1 MFVKI
6 SFKNM
11 KKLLLFALSGLACLS
26 FSTAQNII
34 ILEDDFDTTD
44 GLGTGNNAGK
54 TTTIEDPTGSGRGN
68 IGSVNIGDP
77 SGTSPWGELRAPW
90 PGSIDL
96 PSETVPGEDTFTMK
110 VDLYIPSDT
119 TFDTDPADNGA
130 PDRFNMIVRWNG
142 INQGAANK
150 KWEWDSL
157 EADTWHSLEF
167 TGTIN
172 AKDNE
177 NEVTTS
183 VIPILSFYDRSNNAE
198 VGVAAYI
205 DNFVLE
211 VSVPPEPDDPN
222 LVVDSTFSFGDL
234 EQGQGPYTK
243 ALTLTNDGEDEILE
257 VTELSLSG
265 SNQESFSITADL
277 PLSLDPGESV
287 DLEVQFD
294 PDGEIGLF
302 EAVLEINSNDDDVQV
317 NFIGKVGEAN
327 VIVLIEDNF
336 DNIRGLGTGNN
347 AGKLTIVP
355 DPADSGRGNVG
366 SVNIGDPSGT
376 SPWGE
381 VRAPWPGSLD
391 IPAETVPGQETFDMQ
406 VDLYI
411 PSDTTF
417 NSADG
422 PDRFNMIIRWNG
434 INQGA
439 KNQKWEWDTLE
450 ADKWHTLN
458 MTGVLADADRDGN
471 PLQTIIPILS
481 FYDKTNDAEPGV
493 AAYIDNFKIKVTTP
507 DEDPN
512 LAVSAFLDYGELTQ
526 GEGPFIRKME
536 ITNSGSTKDLNISS
550 ASFLG
555 PNKELFSFAEDTFPL
570 KIAPNETVNLDL
582 IFDPGVSLGLFEA
595 SVTLASDDETDS
607 EVVINVNGSV
617 LAPFKGEE
625 LVINGDFESGDLTAW
640 RDNARFNYTSE
651 TVRSGE
657 GAGEFNLLAGQ
668 QWGEA
673 RLAAPSPPAL
683 PDKPQEIEVT
693 ADMIGK
699 AYEYSAWYYRPS
711 EGGMAPDDTIRMILR
726 WNGITQGSRAHA
738 ITKVGDI
745 PVDTWFQVK
754 AKGEIPELANDGE
767 PVISMLP
774 IWSFQDVGS
783 NSLGGEVMYIDDVSL
798 KISSPAGP
806 DPLAITSFEIDNDND
821 EIRLSWNAVLGALYA
836 VDRSTAL
843 GGENANEGFWE
854 ELDDSIIA
862 EDEEST
868 FIDEGAASLGEPR
881 LFYRVRL
888 ISLPE

>member
-1 MFVKI
+1 MKKIVFSLII
-6 SFKNM
+6 SFF
-11 KKLLLFALSGLACLS
+11 LCS
-26 FSTAQNII
+26 FLNAQNII

-54 TTTIEDPTGSGRGN
+54 TTTIEDPTDSGRGN
-68 IGSVNIGDP
+68 VGSVNIGDP

-96 PSETVPGEDTFTMK
+96 PTETVPGEDTYTMK
-110 VDLYIPSDT
+110 IDLYIPSET
-119 TFDTDPADNGA
+119 TFDTDPEGNGA
-130 PDRFNMIVRWNG
+130 PDRFNMIIRWNG

-157 EADTWHSLEF
+157 EADTWHTLTFS
-167 TGTIN
+167 GTIN
-172 AKDNE
+172 AKDNN
-177 NEVTTS
+177 NELTTS
-183 VIPILSFYDRSNNAE
+183 IIPILSFYDRSNNAE
-198 VGVAAYI
+198 PGVAAYV

-222 LVVDSTFSFGDL
+222 LVVESTVAFGDL
-234 EQGQGPYTK
+234 EEGQGPYTK
-243 ALTLTNDGEDEILE
+243 ALTITNDGEDETLE
-257 VTELSLSG
+257 LTALNISG
-265 SNQESFSITADL
+265 ANQESFSVTADL
-277 PLSLDPGESV
+277 PLSLESGESV
-287 DLEVQFD
+287 DLEIQFD

-302 EAVLEINSNDDDVQV
+302 EAILEISSNDDDVQI
-317 NFIGKVGEAN
+317 NLSGKVGEAG

-336 DNIRGLGTGNN
+336 DNIRGLGDGNN

-366 SVNIGDPSGT
+366 SINIGDPSGT

-391 IPAETVPGQETFDMQ
+391 IPAETVPGQESFDMQ
-406 VDLYI
+406 IDLYI

-417 NSADG
+417 NTADG

-439 KNQKWEWDTLE
+439 KNQKWEWDSLE

-458 MTGVLADADRDGN
+458 MSGVLAEVDTEGN

-481 FYDKTNDAEPGV
+481 FYDKTNDAEPGI
-493 AAYIDNFKIKVTTP
+493 AAYIDNFKLKVTTP

-526 GEGPFIRKME
+526 GEGPFTKKLE
-536 ITNSGSTKDLNISS
+536 IINSGSTKDLNISS
-550 ASFLG
+550 AAFLG
-555 PNKELFSFAEDTFPL
+555 PNKEYFSFADDTFPL
-570 KIAPNETVNLDL
+570 KVGPSESVNLDL
-582 IFDPGVSLGLFEA
+582 TFDPGVSLGLFEA
-595 SVTLASDDETDS
+595 TITLESDDES
-607 EVVINVNGSV
+607 NPEVIINLNGSV
-617 LAPFKGEE
+617 VAPFKGEE

-651 TVRSGE
+651 TVRTGE

-683 PDKPQEIEVT
+683 ADNPQAIEVT
-693 ADMIGK
+693 PEMIGK

-726 WNGITQGSRAHA
+726 WNGITQGARTHA

-745 PVDTWFQVK
+745 PVDTWFQVR

-783 NSLGGEVMYIDDVSL
+783 NSVGGELMYIDDVSL

-806 DPLAITSFEIDNDND
+806 DPLRITGFEIDNDQD
-821 EIRLSWNAVLGALYA
+821 EIRVSWNAVLGALYA

-843 GGENANEGFWE
+843 AGENLAEGFWE
-854 ELDDSIIA
+854 ELDDSIVA
-862 EDEEST
+862 EDESST
-868 FIDEGAASLGEPR
+868 FIDEGATSLGESR

-888 ISLPE
+888 IALPE

>member
-1 MFVKI
+1 M
-6 SFKNM
+6 N
-11 KKLLLFALSGLACLS
+11 KLTLTILAGFALLS
-26 FSTAQNII
+26 FSNAQNII
-34 ILEDDFDTTD
+34 ILEDDFDTTN

-54 TTTIEDPTGSGRGN
+54 LTVVPDPADSGRGN
-68 IGSVNIGDP
+68 VGSINIGDP
-77 SGTSPWGELRAPW
+77 AGTGSWGEVRAPW
-90 PGSIDL
+90 PGTIDL
-96 PSETVPGEDTFTMK
+96 PSETVPGDDTFTMK

-119 TFDTDPADNGA
+119 TFDTDPEGNGA
-130 PDRFNMIVRWNG
+130 ADRFNMILRWNG
-142 INQGAANK
+142 INQGAVNK

-167 TGTIN
+167 AGTIS
-172 AKDNE
+172 AKDNN
-177 NEVTTS
+177 NEVTANI
-183 VIPILSFYDRSNNAE
+183 IPILSFYDRSNNAE
-198 VGVAAYI
+198 IGVAAYI

-211 VSVPPEPDDPN
+211 VSVPPAPDDPN
-222 LVVDSTFSFGDL
+222 LAVESNFSFGDL

-257 VTELSLSG
+257 VTGLSLSG
-265 SNQESFSITADL
+265 SNQESFSLTVDL

-287 DLEVQFD
+287 DVDIQFD

-302 EAVLEINSNDDDVQV
+302 EAALEINSNDDDVQV
-317 NFIGKVGEAN
+317 NLSGKVGEPN

-347 AGKLTIVP
+347 AGKMTIVP

-366 SVNIGDPSGT
+366 SINIGDPSGT
-376 SPWGE
+376 GSWGE
-381 VRAPWPGSLD
+381 VRGSPSVLD
-391 IPAETVPGQETFDMQ
+391 LPAETVPGQETFEMQ

-417 NSADG
+417 NTADG
-422 PDRFNMIIRWNG
+422 PDRFNMILRWNG
-434 INQGA
+434 VTGGA
-439 KNQKWEWDTLE
+439 KTQNWEWDSLE
-450 ADKWHTLN
+450 ADTWHSLN
-458 MTGVLADADRDGN
+458 MTGVLADVDKDGN
-471 PLQTIIPILS
+471 PLQTLVPILS

-493 AAYIDNFKIKVTTP
+493 AAYIDNFKFKVTTP

-512 LAVSAFLDYGELTQ
+512 LAVSSILSYNELTQ
-526 GEGPFIRKME
+526 GEGPFIRKLE
-536 ITNSGSTKDLNISS
+536 IINSGSSKDLNISG

-555 PNKELFSFAEDTFPL
+555 ANKEYFSFPEDTFPL
-570 KIAPNETVNLDL
+570 KVAPSETVNLDL

-595 SVTLASDDETDS
+595 TLNLESDDES
-607 EVVINVNGSV
+607 NPEVVINLSGSV
-617 LAPFKGEE
+617 VAPFNGEE
-625 LVINGDFESGDLTAW
+625 LIINGDFESGDLTAW
-640 RDNARFNYTSE
+640 RDNARFNHTSE

-693 ADMIGK
+693 SDMIGK

-726 WNGITQGSRAHA
+726 WNGITQGAKAHA

-745 PVDTWFQVK
+745 PTDTWFQVK

-774 IWSFQDVGS
+774 IWSFQVVGS
-783 NSLGGEVMYIDDVSL
+783 NSVGGEVMYIDDVSL
-798 KISSPAGP
+798 MISSPAGP
-806 DPLAITSFEIDNDND
+806 DPLAITNFEIDNDND
-821 EIRLSWNAVLGALYA
+821 EIRLTWNAVLGALYA

-862 EDEEST
+862 EDKEST

>member
-1 MFVKI
+1 MY
-6 SFKNM
+6 
-11 KKLLLFALSGLACLS
+11 KLTLRILAGFALLS
-26 FSTAQNII
+26 FSNAQNII
-34 ILEDDFDTTD
+34 ILEDDFDTTN

-54 TTTIEDPTGSGRGN
+54 LTVVPDPADSGRGN
-68 IGSVNIGDP
+68 VGSINIGDP
-77 SGTSPWGELRAPW
+77 IATGPWGEVRAPG
-90 PGSIDL
+90 GSIDL
-96 PSETVPGEDTFTMK
+96 PSETVPGDDTFTMK

-119 TFDTDPADNGA
+119 TFDTDPEGNGA
-130 PDRFNMIVRWNG
+130 ADRFNMILRWNG
-142 INQGAANK
+142 VSQGAVNK

-167 TGTIN
+167 AGTIS
-172 AKDNE
+172 AKDNN
-177 NEVTTS
+177 NEVTANI
-183 VIPILSFYDRSNNAE
+183 IPILSFYDRSNNAE
-198 VGVAAYI
+198 IGVAAYI

-211 VSVPPEPDDPN
+211 VSVPPAPDDPN
-222 LVVDSTFSFGDL
+222 LAVESNFSFGDL

-257 VTELSLSG
+257 VTGLSLSG
-265 SNQESFSITADL
+265 SNQESFSLTVDL

-287 DLEVQFD
+287 DVEIQFD

-302 EAVLEINSNDDDVQV
+302 EAALEINSNDDDVQV
-317 NFIGKVGEAN
+317 NLSGKVGEPN

-347 AGKLTIVP
+347 AGKMTIVT

-366 SVNIGDPSGT
+366 SINIGDPIATG
-376 SPWGE
+376 PWGE
-381 VRAPWPGSLD
+381 VRGSPSVLD
-391 IPAETVPGQETFDMQ
+391 LPAETVPGQETFEMQ

-417 NSADG
+417 NTADG
-422 PDRFNMIIRWNG
+422 PDRFNMILRWNG
-434 INQGA
+434 VTGGA
-439 KNQKWEWDTLE
+439 KTQNWEWDSLE
-450 ADKWHTLN
+450 ADTWHSLN
-458 MTGVLADADRDGN
+458 MTGVLADVDKDGN
-471 PLQTIIPILS
+471 PLQTLVPILS

-493 AAYIDNFKIKVTTP
+493 AAYIDNFKFKVTTP

-512 LAVSAFLDYGELTQ
+512 LAVSSILSYSELTQ
-526 GEGPFIRKME
+526 GEGPFIRKLE
-536 ITNSGSTKDLNISS
+536 IINSGSSKDLNISG

-555 PNKELFSFAEDTFPL
+555 PNKEYFSFPEDTFPL
-570 KIAPNETVNLDL
+570 KVAPSETVNLDL

-595 SVTLASDDETDS
+595 TLNLESDDES
-607 EVVINVNGSV
+607 NPEVVINLSGSV
-617 LAPFKGEE
+617 VAPFNGEE
-625 LVINGDFESGDLTAW
+625 LIINGDFESGDLTAW
-640 RDNARFNYTSE
+640 RDNARFNHTSE

-693 ADMIGK
+693 SDMIGK

-726 WNGITQGSRAHA
+726 WNGITQGAKAHA

-745 PVDTWFQVK
+745 PTDIWFQVK

-783 NSLGGEVMYIDDVSL
+783 NSVGGEVMYIDDVSL
-798 KISSPAGP
+798 MISSPAGP
-806 DPLAITSFEIDNDND
+806 DPLAITNFEIDNDND
-821 EIRLSWNAVLGALYA
+821 EIRLTWNAVLGALYA

>member
-1 MFVKI
+1 M
-6 SFKNM
+6 N
-11 KKLLLFALSGLACLS
+11 KLTLTILAGFALLS
-26 FSTAQNII
+26 FSNAQNII
-34 ILEDDFDTTD
+34 ILEDDFDTTN

-54 TTTIEDPTGSGRGN
+54 LTVVPDPADSGRGN
-68 IGSVNIGDP
+68 VGSINIGDP
-77 SGTSPWGELRAPW
+77 IVTSPWGEVRAPG
-90 PGSIDL
+90 GSIDL
-96 PSETVPGEDTFTMK
+96 PSETVPGDDTFTMK

-119 TFDTDPADNGA
+119 TFDTDPEGNGVA
-130 PDRFNMIVRWNG
+130 DRFSMILRWNG
-142 INQGAANK
+142 VSQGAVNK

-167 TGTIN
+167 AGTIS
-172 AKDNE
+172 AKDNT
-177 NEVTTS
+177 NEVTANI
-183 VIPILSFYDRSNNAE
+183 IPILSFYDRSNNAE
-198 VGVAAYI
+198 IGVAAYI

-211 VSVPPEPDDPN
+211 VSVPPAPDDPN
-222 LVVDSTFSFGDL
+222 LAVESNFSFGDL
-234 EQGQGPYTK
+234 EQGQGPYSK
-243 ALTLTNDGEDEILE
+243 ALTITNDGEDEILD
-257 VTELSLSG
+257 VTGLSLSG
-265 SNQESFSITADL
+265 SNQESFSLTVDL

-287 DLEVQFD
+287 DVEIQFD

-302 EAVLEINSNDDDVQV
+302 EAILEINSNDDDVQV
-317 NFIGKVGEAN
+317 NLSSKVGEPN

-347 AGKLTIVP
+347 AGKMTIVP

-366 SVNIGDPSGT
+366 SINIGDPSGT
-376 SPWGE
+376 GSWGE
-381 VRAPWPGSLD
+381 VRGSPSVLD
-391 IPAETVPGQETFDMQ
+391 LPVESVPGQETFEMQ

-417 NSADG
+417 NTADG
-422 PDRFNMIIRWNG
+422 PDRFNLILRWNG
-434 INQGA
+434 VTGGA
-439 KNQKWEWDTLE
+439 KTQNWEWDSLE
-450 ADKWHTLN
+450 ADTWHSLN
-458 MTGVLADADRDGN
+458 MTGVLADVDKDGN
-471 PLQTIIPILS
+471 PLQTLVPILS

-493 AAYIDNFKIKVTTP
+493 AAYIDNFKFKVTTP

-512 LAVSAFLDYGELTQ
+512 LAVISVLDYGELTQ
-526 GEGPFIRKME
+526 GEGPFIRKLE
-536 ITNSGSTKDLNISS
+536 IINSGSTKDLNISGS
-550 ASFLG
+550 SFLG
-555 PNKELFSFAEDTFPL
+555 SNKEYFSFSDDTFPL
-570 KIAPNETVNLDL
+570 KVAPSETVNIDL

-595 SVTLASDDETDS
+595 TLALESDDES
-607 EVVINVNGSV
+607 NPEVVINLSV
-617 LAPFKGEE
+617 SVVAPFNGEE
-625 LVINGDFESGDLTAW
+625 LIINGDFESGDLTGW
-640 RDNARFNYTSE
+640 RENARFDHTTE

-693 ADMIGK
+693 SDMIGK

-711 EGGMAPDDTIRMILR
+711 EGGMAPDDMIRFIIR
-726 WNGITQGSRAHA
+726 WNNIQENPSRHA

-745 PVDTWFQVK
+745 PTDTWFQVK

-783 NSLGGEVMYIDDVSL
+783 NSVGGEVMYIDDVSL
-798 KISSPAGP
+798 MISSPAGP
-806 DPLAITSFEIDNDND
+806 DPLAITNFEIDNDND

>member
-1 MFVKI
+1 M
-6 SFKNM
+6 
-11 KKLLLFALSGLACLS
+11 KLLLSTIFSALILVVSLN
-26 FSTAQNII
+26 AQNVI

-54 TTTIEDPTGSGRGN
+54 LTIVPDPADSGRGN
-68 IGSVNIGDP
+68 VGSINIGDP
-77 SGTSPWGELRAPW
+77 SGTSPWGEVRAPW
-90 PGSIDL
+90 PGSVDL
-96 PSETVPGEDTFTMK
+96 PIETVAGEDTYTMK

-167 TGTIN
+167 TGTIK
-172 AKDNE
+172 AKDNN
-177 NEVTTS
+177 NEITTS

-198 VGVAAYI
+198 AGVAAYI

-211 VSVPPEPDDPN
+211 VSIPPEPDDPN
-222 LVVDSTFSFGDL
+222 LAVAADFAFGDL

-243 ALTLTNDGEDEILE
+243 ALTITNDGEDEILE
-257 VTELSLSG
+257 VTALNISG
-265 SNQESFSITADL
+265 ANQDSFSVSAEL
-277 PLSLDPGESV
+277 PMSIDPGDSIDVEI
-287 DLEVQFD
+287 LFD

-302 EAVLEINSNDDDVQV
+302 EAALEIISNDDNVQV
-317 NFIGKVGEAN
+317 NLSGKVGEAN
-327 VIVLIEDNF
+327 VIVLLEDNF
-336 DNIRGLGTGNN
+336 DNIRGLADGNN
-347 AGKLTIVP
+347 AGKVTIVP
-355 DPADSGRGNVG
+355 DPADSGRRNVG
-366 SVNIGDPSGT
+366 SINIGDPSGT

-381 VRAPWPGSLD
+381 VRAPWPGSLE

-439 KNQKWEWDTLE
+439 KNQKWEWDSLE
-450 ADKWHTLN
+450 PDTWHTLN

-471 PLQTIIPILS
+471 PLQTVIPILS

-493 AAYIDNFKIKVTTP
+493 AAYIDNFKLKVTVP

-512 LAVSAFLDYGELTQ
+512 LAVNSILNYGELTQ
-526 GEGPFIRKME
+526 GEGPFIQKIE
-536 ITNSGSTKDLNISS
+536 ISNSGSTKDLNIS
-550 ASFLG
+550 AGSFTG
-555 PNKELFSFAEDTFPL
+555 PNKDLYSFPEDTFPL
-570 KIAPNETVNLDL
+570 KIAAGENASLDL

-595 SVTLASDDETDS
+595 SLSLESDDESDP
-607 EVVINVNGSV
+607 EVVVNLSGSV

-625 LVINGDFESGDLTAW
+625 LIINGDFESGDLTAW
-640 RDNARFNYTSE
+640 RDNARFNHTTE

-683 PDKPQEIEVT
+683 PDSPQSLEVT
-693 ADMIGK
+693 PEMIGK

-711 EGGMAPDDTIRMILR
+711 EGGMAPDDTVRMIIR
-726 WNGITQGSRAHA
+726 WNGVQTGSKAHA

-745 PVDTWFQVK
+745 PVDTWFQVR
-754 AKGEIPELANDGE
+754 AKGEIPELGGDGE
-767 PVISMLP
+767 PLTSLLP

-783 NSLGGEVMYIDDVSL
+783 NSEGGEVMYIDDVSL

-806 DPLAITSFEIDNDND
+806 DPLTITSFEIDDEKD

-843 GGENANEGFWE
+843 GGEEADEGFWE

-862 EDEEST
+862 EDTESI